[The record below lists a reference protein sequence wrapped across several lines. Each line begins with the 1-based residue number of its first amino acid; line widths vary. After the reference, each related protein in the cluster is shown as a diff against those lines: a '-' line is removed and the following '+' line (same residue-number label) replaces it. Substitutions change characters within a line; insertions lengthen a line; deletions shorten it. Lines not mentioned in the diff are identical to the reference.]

1 MEPLGSIMEN
11 MPDTKPDIL
20 VELKLNSEKEAGYR
34 NLYTQPPFSLPVFFY
49 YF

>member
-20 VELKLNSEKEAGYR
+20 VELKLNMQDMFLVQS
-34 NLYTQPPFSLPVFFY
+34 
-49 YF
+49 